1 MTSLGCRTVLY
12 MAKTG
17 VGHRCLPQQCSNH
30 SKRPRQGRSSS
41 QVPKSLSLL
50 LHAASEPVW
59 ARHSGVDLQ
68 SQNMGAEAD
77 CSKFQSSLWVPGQPG
92 LKQEALSPKQNHG
105 NNKLLLPALSSWS
118 LKHPW
123 DPWDPVDVHRRPH
136 CSSLKRPVEKR
147 FTQLLVQVHIDGKLW
162 DH

>member
-17 VGHRCLPQQCSNH
+17 VGHRCLPQQCSNY

-50 LHAASEPVW
+50 LHATSEPVW
-59 ARHSGVDLQ
+59 ARHSGVDPQ

-92 LKQEALSPKQNHG
+92 LKQEALSPKQSHG

-118 LKHPW
+118 LKQSEIQSMFTGDPITRPW
-123 DPWDPVDVHRRPH
+123 KDLLRKDSL
-136 CSSLKRPVEKR
+136 SSWYK
-147 FTQLLVQVHIDGKLW
+147 FT
-162 DH
+162 